1 MRYSQAMKAAFTP
14 IRYVLGL
21 HPLVGPGLSALVLAG
36 FGTTAALL
44 NARAMGLEEPATATI
59 VVLSL
64 LLTLPLVLVGR
75 FPLSTLMLTTAVII
89 LYRHLGV
96 PEQLVSLI
104 AIFLAIYGA
113 GAYGRSRHRDWVRGG
128 AILVLFGVWFYW
140 AFTRDAPELPVDY
153 IFVQVYTFMFNV
165 FLFGSAWIL
174 GDVVRRG
181 RTHEADLVR
190 HAHRMEGEREEN
202 ARRAVEE
209 ERVRI
214 ARDLHDVVA
223 HHVSVMGVQA
233 GAARRVLA
241 RRPADAEGALASIEE
256 SSRQAVGELQRM
268 LDLLRRDGEADGL
281 APQPGLRQ
289 IGTLTRQM
297 QEAGLRVSVRRVGEA
312 QSLPA
317 GIDVSAYRIV
327 QEALT
332 NTLKHAGPAHADIT
346 LRYAP
351 RELNLEILDNG
362 RRASRSGNGEDH
374 GRGLLGMRERVG
386 LLGGELETGRRPEGG
401 FAVRARL
408 PIPSR

>member
-1 MRYSQAMKAAFTP
+1 MKALLAP
-14 IRYVLGL
+14 VRYVLGL

-36 FGTTAALL
+36 FAMTAALI
-44 NARAMGLEEPATATI
+44 NARAVELTEPGTATI
-59 VVLSL
+59 VALTL
-64 LLTLPLVLVGR
+64 ALTLPLVLMGR
-75 FPLSTLMLTTAVII
+75 FPLSILMLTTAVII
-89 LYRHLGV
+89 LYRHFSV

-113 GAYGRSRHRDWVRGG
+113 GACSYSRHRDLVRGG
-128 AILVLFGVWFYW
+128 AILALFGFWFYW
-140 AFTRDAPELPVDY
+140 AFTVDVPELPVDY
-153 IFVQVYTFMFNV
+153 IFVQVYNFMFNV
-165 FLFGSAWIL
+165 FLFGSAWVL
-174 GDVVRRG
+174 GDLIRRG
-181 RTHEADLVR
+181 REHRAELVR
-190 HAHRMEGEREEN
+190 HARRVEGEREEN

-241 RRPADAEGALASIEE
+241 HRPADAEGALSSIEE

-289 IGTLTRQM
+289 ISTLPQQM

-312 QSLPA
+312 RSLPA
-317 GIDVSAYRIV
+317 GVDVSAYRIV

-346 LRYAP
+346 LRYEP
-351 RELNLEILDNG
+351 HELNLEILDNG
-362 RRASRSGNGEDH
+362 RRASRPGNGGDH

-386 LLGGELETGRRPEGG
+386 LLGGELEAGRRPEGG
-401 FAVRARL
+401 FSVRARL
-408 PIPSR
+408 PLPSR